1 MNFSVIGEL
10 VASGPAHPDAIE
22 ISGSLK
28 LPSGEINLLAAQF
41 ELDREH
47 ENLILFVPSGEAN
60 RSGIDPVVDVALSS
74 GDLKVSISGKA
85 SEWSEHLMMQS
96 IRRGSSGMDA
106 GEKLDTLEAARLL
119 ESKLK
124 AALLA
129 EDGQIALNKLAGSTM
144 ATFMPKIETQGSVG
158 NTKWRLV
165 SAPSVP
171 GLLDPGSETSA
182 SNVLDFL
189 ALGAEVE
196 VTFGQ
201 KLQAAMVRKLRESDI
216 MTKWTLNY
224 NLNSKLRMQFD
235 ISSVPPYPKTL
246 TFQYS
251 SEENK

>member
-1 MNFSVIGEL
+1 MRISFCLVPFPGEQEK
-10 VASGPAHPDAIE
+10 AQPGAT
-22 ISGSLK
+22 G
-28 LPSGEINLLAAQF
+28 GRAAQ
-41 ELDREH
+41 
-47 ENLILFVPSGEAN
+47 N
-60 RSGIDPVVDVALSS
+60 GIDPLVDVSLNS
-74 GDLKVSISGKA
+74 GDLKVSITGKA
-85 SEWSEHLMMQS
+85 SEWSDHLMMQS
-96 IRRGSSGMDA
+96 IGQGSTGIDSD
-106 GEKLDTLEAARLL
+106 KLDNTEAARIL

-129 EDGQIALNKLAGSTM
+129 DNGQIALSKLAGNTM

-158 NTKWRLV
+158 TTKWRLV

-189 ALGAEVE
+189 ALGAEME

-201 KLQAAMVRKLRESDI
+201 RLQAAMVRKLRESDI

-224 NLNSKLRMQFD
+224 KLNSKLRMQFD
-235 ISSVPPYPKTL
+235 VSSVAPYAKTL

-251 SEENK
+251 SSDYSNGK

>member
-1 MNFSVIGEL
+1 
-10 VASGPAHPDAIE
+10 
-22 ISGSLK
+22 
-28 LPSGEINLLAAQF
+28 
-41 ELDREH
+41 
-47 ENLILFVPSGEAN
+47 
-60 RSGIDPVVDVALSS
+60 
-74 GDLKVSISGKA
+74 
-85 SEWSEHLMMQS
+85 
-96 IRRGSSGMDA
+96 MDS

>member
-1 MNFSVIGEL
+1 
-10 VASGPAHPDAIE
+10 
-22 ISGSLK
+22 
-28 LPSGEINLLAAQF
+28 
-41 ELDREH
+41 
-47 ENLILFVPSGEAN
+47 
-60 RSGIDPVVDVALSS
+60 
-74 GDLKVSISGKA
+74 
-85 SEWSEHLMMQS
+85 
-96 IRRGSSGMDA
+96 MDA
-106 GEKLDTLEAARLL
+106 GEKLDALEAAKLL

-129 EDGQIALNKLAGSTM
+129 DNGQIALNKLAGTTM

-158 NTKWRLV
+158 DTKWRLV

-171 GLLDPGSETSA
+171 GLLDPRETSA

-196 VTFGQ
+196 VSFGK
-201 KLQAAMVRKLRESDI
+201 KLQAAMVRKLRESDV

-235 ISSVPPYPKTL
+235 VSSAPPYPKTL

-251 SEENK
+251 SEGGE